1 MNWKPVKS
9 KLVVVALGKLVTEKS
24 VVFDVVES
32 NQNQQNDDDVV
43 KASKAI
49 LVEIHWKEACYRF
62 PNWLKII
69 V

>member
-1 MNWKPVKS
+1 M

-24 VVFDVVES
+24 VVFVGFDNVVES
-32 NQNQQNDDDVV
+32 NQNRQNDDDVV